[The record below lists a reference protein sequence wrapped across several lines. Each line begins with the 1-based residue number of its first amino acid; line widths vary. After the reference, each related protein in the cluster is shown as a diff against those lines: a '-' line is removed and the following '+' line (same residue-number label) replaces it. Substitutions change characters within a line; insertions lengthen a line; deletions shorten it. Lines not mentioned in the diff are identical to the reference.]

1 MLKIL
6 SAKQIKELDQFTIE
20 QEPVAPIDLMERA
33 CHAFVDWFLLHYRQ
47 DKKIGIVCGPGN
59 NGGDGLGIAR
69 MLKELGY
76 SVKVW
81 IVRGNI
87 KESESFKINFERIQ
101 GSKISS
107 YEISKESD
115 RGLFAG
121 CDVLIDA
128 VFGSGLSRSTEG
140 IFAQVISCINQTDA
154 IRVAVDIP
162 SGLFADAPSSG
173 EIVNAHHTVT
183 FQLPKL
189 AFLFPENHKWVGR
202 WHLVDI
208 GLNKDFI
215 KSTSAANYFVTEKS
229 IKKIQ

>member
-6 SAKQIKELDQFTIE
+6 SSKQIKELDQFTIE

-33 CHAFVDWFLLHYRQ
+33 CRAFVDWFAPHFRP
-47 DKKIGIVCGPGN
+47 DKKIGVVCGPGN

-81 IVRGNI
+81 IVKGSI

-101 GSKISS
+101 GSKISA

-115 RGLFAG
+115 RGLFTG

-128 VFGSGLSRSTEG
+128 VFGSGLSRPTEG
-140 IFAQVISCINQTDA
+140 IFAQVISCINQTNA
-154 IRVAVDIP
+154 IRVAV
-162 SGLFADAPSSG
+162 
-173 EIVNAHHTVT
+173 
-183 FQLPKL
+183 
-189 AFLFPENHKWVGR
+189 
-202 WHLVDI
+202 
-208 GLNKDFI
+208 
-215 KSTSAANYFVTEKS
+215 
-229 IKKIQ
+229 